1 MDLSKCYFFILQI
14 CLFEVSSFH
23 IHECECGAIQ
33 LHCLWSQFVL
43 QKNVCNKSIANCLG
57 VCLCMHLCICPN
69 KLNPRWS
76 FIIQILVLFWCV
88 YVFVCARALYTKQ
101 KSNWSIHFISKR
113 MHPATNRSN
122 TKKIC
127 QFWEVQVN
135 ENRSDVKMLTECI
148 ALLKYWVM
156 KLDTSWGKDSKH

>member
-1 MDLSKCYFFILQI
+1 
-14 CLFEVSSFH
+14 
-23 IHECECGAIQ
+23 
-33 LHCLWSQFVL
+33 
-43 QKNVCNKSIANCLG
+43 
-57 VCLCMHLCICPN
+57 
-69 KLNPRWS
+69 
-76 FIIQILVLFWCV
+76 
-88 YVFVCARALYTKQ
+88 
-101 KSNWSIHFISKR
+101 